1 MDRHLTP
8 TLHVPEQ
15 PDDADRTA
23 ILAPLAAFN
32 RRHAEPGVVGPL
44 AVLLRD
50 EAGAT
55 VGGLWGA
62 TVFRW
67 LKIELLF
74 VPEELR
80 GMSVGATIMAR
91 AEALAA
97 ARGCVGASLDT
108 YSFQARGFY
117 ERLGYTLVG
126 TIEDC
131 PPGGARHFL
140 RKRFRSRPQD
150 QKITLAEVKKS
161 GFPAT

>member
-1 MDRHLTP
+1 MGRRLTP
-8 TLHVPEQ
+8 ELFIPEVPT
-15 PDDADRTA
+15 DADRAA

-32 RRHAEPGVVGPL
+32 RQYTEFGATGPL
-44 AVLLRD
+44 AILLKN

-55 VGGLWGA
+55 LGGLWGV
-62 TVFRW
+62 TIFRW

-74 VPEELR
+74 VPEEMR
-80 GMSVGATIMAR
+80 GVSMGTAIMNR

-97 ARGCVGASLDT
+97 ERGCIGASLDT

-117 ERLGYTLVG
+117 EKLGYSLVG

-140 RKRFRSRPQD
+140 QKRFAPP
-150 QKITLAEVKKS
+150 T
-161 GFPAT
+161 